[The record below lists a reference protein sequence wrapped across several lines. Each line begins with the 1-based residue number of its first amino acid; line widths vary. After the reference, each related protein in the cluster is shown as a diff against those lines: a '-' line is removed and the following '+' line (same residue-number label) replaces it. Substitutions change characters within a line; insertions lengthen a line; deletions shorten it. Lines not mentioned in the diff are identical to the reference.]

1 VFRRRRWFQGR
12 PIRGTVDIGWFKPS
26 GKAMTDKDWVAGHER
41 SLGVFLNGKAIPGH
55 DERGRPLIGDSFL
68 LVFNGHSRP
77 VKWTLP
83 KQYGGPWRL
92 LFDTQRLQPER
103 ETRAVTD
110 VVRTAGRSVLVLQR
124 F

>member
-1 VFRRRRWFQGR
+1 
-12 PIRGTVDIGWFKPS
+12 
-26 GKAMTDKDWVAGHER
+26 MTDKDWVAGHER

-55 DERGRPLIGDSFL
+55 DERGRALVDDSFL

-77 VKWTLP
+77 VKWNLP

-92 LFDTQRLQPER
+92 LFDTERLQLEVDM
-103 ETRAVTD
+103 RAVTD
-110 VVRTAGRSVLVLQR
+110 LVRTEGRSVLVLQR